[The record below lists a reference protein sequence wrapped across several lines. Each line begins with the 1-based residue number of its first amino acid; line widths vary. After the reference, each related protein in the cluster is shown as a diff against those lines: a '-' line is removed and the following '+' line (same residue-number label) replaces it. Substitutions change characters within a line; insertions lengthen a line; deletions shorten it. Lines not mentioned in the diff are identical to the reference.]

1 MSEKKTRA
9 QVIKKGI
16 ARTISWTIIALLTLT
31 LGLLLLLQVPSFQ
44 TFIAKKTA
52 NYLSEKT
59 GFTTTLSK
67 VSIKW
72 LDEIE
77 LEGLA
82 IRDTQ
87 DSLMIGA
94 DKILIDFNITD
105 LFSEQSI
112 NLDELRTEKLKVQLI
127 NNAVDG
133 DLNINAFIAQI
144 NKLSTSTDTTASAKP
159 FEIDRIRL
167 LQSDF
172 IISNPSLDTIEDGV
186 DYNHLHFAELF
197 GDIRNLRVS
206 NDTIELNIL
215 GLEGLEPK
223 TGFRIN
229 NLRTNF
235 HYSKTKIG
243 LTELNLSAGTS
254 VIKDSLVFRFSNP
267 SNLSY
272 FIDSVS
278 IEASMNNSRIY
289 SEDLALFAPAVA
301 GYDQFYILDGEI
313 SGPVSN
319 ISMNDFRLGF
329 GRASHFSG
337 NLSFEGLPDIDNTF
351 VMANLLNSSVVMSD
365 LSPYLD
371 RESLKQISSLGRVNF
386 TGEFIGLFNDF
397 VANGSFKTAL
407 GNINSDINMKL
418 SPGQIPQY
426 RGALALQN
434 FNLGKFINNT
444 ENVGLVSMKGNIEG
458 QGFNQEDADL
468 LLDASFSSLG
478 LKGYDYTNITTDV
491 RFAGNLFQGDIKIDD
506 PNLKFNATAFIDLR
520 NNLDLINIT
529 AQLDTAFLRE
539 LNLTEEDIFVSTK
552 VYTDLRG
559 LQIDSLTGYAEFLD
573 NYIVYNGR
581 SLKLDSL
588 EFQSIKKNQDRQI
601 RLSSSLIDAEIFG
614 QFNFTTIIEDAQIFA
629 KEIELALIN
638 DKEEINSYYSEK
650 NLASEAAYY
659 RADFTFNLKDA
670 NPIIQLFDPYI
681 YVSEN
686 TNVEGSFINGYTSI
700 FALNSEIETV
710 RVGTNTFN
718 NNLIDINTSK
728 IADSTDIL
736 ASAYIESKRYD
747 ADADEGTLEDIYV
760 NLIWSEK
767 KIDFSSRIVQAP
779 TNSIAEVFGT
789 INLLREGT
797 EIKFQ
802 PSNLLALEQNWQFA
816 DNNRIFIAGK
826 EIDFENLRIVSQ
838 DQSISLTGSISEDPS
853 KNLRLVMD
861 NFQIENLNPFSPY
874 PFFGMADGYLDI
886 QDFYDNQIF
895 DANLDI
901 LEFRIERF
909 LAGDVSLV
917 SKWNT
922 EEQFV
927 DIALGVVR
935 DGEKVIALDGFYFP
949 NEIDDQ
955 LKLIANLNNANLNIA
970 EPFLA
975 GLFSEMA
982 GKVTGQISVTGSL
995 DNPVVEG
1002 TGKMDNGK
1010 LKFNYLNTVYNFDGS
1025 IIFDQNEIGF
1035 RGLNLIDKDNNRGQI
1050 TGGIFHDGFK
1060 DFVVDI
1066 RGSMSN
1072 LLVLNTTIRE
1082 NELYYGTAVATGTFN
1097 ILGPFSNLEVGVRAT
1112 TNKGT
1117 NLYIPISSSNSVEQS
1132 EFIHFI
1138 DFQDSLVLAEIN
1150 LEREVVLSGLKL
1162 DFDIAVTP
1170 DAYAEI
1176 IFDQKAGDIIRA
1188 RGRGNLKLQID
1199 TNGQFNM
1206 FGDYEITEGAYNF
1219 TLYGIINK
1227 EFIVEP
1233 GSKISWLGDPY
1244 EAILDIQASYRQLA
1258 SLAPLVR
1265 NESALNDPA
1274 VQRRYPTRVTMD
1286 LTGSMLSPEI
1296 DFGIVIDE
1304 YPQGNIE
1311 LETLVTSFKFR
1322 LENDEQELNRQVF
1335 SLIILRKFSPEN
1347 SFGTG
1352 GGGGFGRSVS
1362 EFFSSQLSHYVSQI
1376 DENLEVNIDLAGLDE
1391 QALNTFQLRLSYTFL
1406 NGRLRVT
1413 RDGAITNL
1421 SNEVDVTSLAGD
1433 WTAEYLLSADGAFRV
1448 KIFSRTNLNMASTA
1462 LNNTATTTG
1471 ISLMYTQSFD
1481 KLDELF
1487 TSIRGKNRAEAI
1499 RRENL
1504 TKEEQEIEK
1513 NKESSK
1519 ETDDQ
1524 KLPLS

>member
-1 MSEKKTRA
+1 MSEKKTKA

-16 ARTISWTIIALLTLT
+16 ARAISWTIITFLALA
-31 LGLLLLLQVPSFQ
+31 LGLVLLLQVPSFQ
-44 TFIAKKTA
+44 TYVVKKVA
-52 NYLSEKT
+52 SYLTEKT
-59 GFTTTLSK
+59 GFETTLTK

-77 LEGLA
+77 LEGLQ

-87 DSLMIGA
+87 DSLMLGT

-105 LFSEQSI
+105 LLSDLSI
-112 NLDELRTEKLKVQLI
+112 NLDEVRIEKLKVQLI
-127 NNAVDG
+127 NNAEDG
-133 DLNINAFIAQI
+133 DLNINEFIKRISSLA
-144 NKLSTSTDTTASAKP
+144 KPSDTTATTKP
-159 FEIDRIRL
+159 FEIDQIRL
-167 LQSDF
+167 LQADF
-172 IISNPSLDTIEDGV
+172 IMSNPSLDTIDGGI

-197 GDIRNLRVS
+197 GDVRSLRIS
-206 NDTIELNIL
+206 NDTVEFRIL
-215 GLEGLEPK
+215 ALEGFEPE

-235 HYSKTKIG
+235 HYSNTKMG

-254 VIKDSLVFRFSNP
+254 VIKDSLVFRFNNP

-278 IEASMNNSRIY
+278 IEANLNNTRIY
-289 SEDLALFAPAVA
+289 SEDLALFAPALA
-301 GYDQFYILDGEI
+301 GYDQFFILDGI
-313 SGPVSN
+313 VSGPVSN
-319 ISMNDFRLGF
+319 ISMNDFRIGF
-329 GRASHFSG
+329 GRASHVSG

-351 VMANLLNSSVVMSD
+351 VFANLLNSSVVMND

-371 RESLKQISSLGRVNF
+371 RETLKQIAPLGRVNF
-386 TGEFIGLFNDF
+386 TGEFIGLFQDF
-397 VANGSFKTAL
+397 VANGKFKTAI
-407 GNINSDINMKL
+407 GNIDSDINMKL
-418 SPGQIPQY
+418 IPGQIPQY
-426 RGALALQN
+426 KGALALQN
-434 FNLGKFINNT
+434 FNLGRLINDT
-444 ENVGLVSMKGNIEG
+444 ENVGSVSMKGNIEG
-458 QGFNQEDADL
+458 KGFTQEDADV
-468 LLDASFSSLG
+468 LLDASFTKLG
-478 LKGYDYTNITTDV
+478 LLGYDYTNITTDI
-491 RFAGNLFQGDIKIDD
+491 RFADNLFQGDIDIND
-506 PNLKFNATAFIDLR
+506 PNLKFTATAFIDLR

-539 LNLTEEDIFVSTK
+539 LNLTEEDIFISTRL
-552 VYTDLRG
+552 YTDLRG

-573 NYIVYNGR
+573 NYIIYNGR
-581 SLKLDSL
+581 SLSLDSL

-601 RLSSSLIDAEIFG
+601 RLSSSLFDAEIFG
-614 QFNFTTIIEDAQIFA
+614 QFNFTTIVEDAQIYA

-638 DKEEINSYYSEK
+638 DQEAINEYYAEK
-650 NLASEAAYY
+650 KLEVEAEYY

-681 YVSEN
+681 YLSEN
-686 TNVEGSFINGYTSI
+686 TRVEGSFINGYTSM
-700 FALNSEIETV
+700 FALNSDIETI
-710 RVGTNTFN
+710 RIGTNTFN
-718 NNLIDINTSK
+718 DNLLDINTSK

-736 ASAYIESKRYD
+736 ASAYIESRRFD
-747 ADADEGTLEDIYV
+747 AGNDEGTLENMYV

-779 TNSIAEVFGT
+779 TNSIAEVFGS

-797 EIKFQ
+797 EIKFL
-802 PSNLLALEQNWQFA
+802 PSNLLALDQNWQFA
-816 DNNRIFIAGK
+816 DNNRIFIAGR

-838 DQSISLTGSISEDPS
+838 DQSISLIGSISEDPS
-853 KNLRLVMD
+853 KILRLEMD

-874 PFFGMADGYLDI
+874 PFFGTADGYLNI
-886 QDFYDNQIF
+886 QDFYFNQKF
-895 DANLDI
+895 DTNLNI
-901 LEFRIERF
+901 LKFSIDKF

-917 SKWNT
+917 SEWNT
-922 EEQFV
+922 EEQLV
-927 DIALGVVR
+927 EIALGLER
-935 DGEKVIALDGFYFP
+935 DSRKVIAIDGFYYP
-949 NEIDDQ
+949 NQVDNQ
-955 LKLIANLNNANLNIA
+955 LNLVANLDNANINIA

-975 GLFSEMA
+975 ELFSEMA
-982 GKVTGQISVTGSL
+982 GTATGQIRISGSL
-995 DNPVVEG
+995 DSPVVQG
-1002 TGKMDNGK
+1002 TGKINDGK
-1010 LKFNYLNTVYNFDGS
+1010 MKFNYLNTVYNIDGS
-1025 IIFDQNEIGF
+1025 IVFDQNEIGF
-1035 RGLNLIDKDNNRGQI
+1035 RGLTLVDKDNNRGQI
-1050 TGGIFHDGFK
+1050 NGGIFHDGFK
-1060 DFVVDI
+1060 DFIVDL
-1066 RGSMSN
+1066 RGTMDN
-1072 LLVLNTTIRE
+1072 LLVLNTTLRE
-1082 NELYYGTAVATGTFN
+1082 NELYYGTAVATGTFSV
-1097 ILGPFSNLEVGVRAT
+1097 LGPFSNLEVNVRAT

-1117 NLYIPISSSNSVEQS
+1117 NLFIPISSSSSVEQS
-1132 EFIHFI
+1132 EFIHFV
-1138 DFQDSLVLAEIN
+1138 DFRDSLVLAEIN
-1150 LEREVVLSGLKL
+1150 MERDVVLSGLRL
-1162 DFDIAVTP
+1162 NFDIAVTP

-1244 EAILDIQASYRQLA
+1244 EAILDIQASYRQMA
-1258 SLAPLVR
+1258 SLSPLIR

-1286 LTGSMLSPEI
+1286 LTGSMLAPDI
-1296 DFGIVIDE
+1296 KFGIAIDE

-1311 LETLVTSFKFR
+1311 LETLVSSFKFR

-1347 SFGTG
+1347 SFDTG

-1406 NGRLRVT
+1406 NGRLRIT

-1481 KLDELF
+1481 KLNELF
-1487 TSIRGKNRAEAI
+1487 SSIRGRNRREAI
-1499 RRENL
+1499 RRESL
-1504 TKEEQEIEK
+1504 TEEELETEK
-1513 NKESSK
+1513 NETSDR
-1519 ETDDQ
+1519 ETDDE
-1524 KLPLS
+1524 